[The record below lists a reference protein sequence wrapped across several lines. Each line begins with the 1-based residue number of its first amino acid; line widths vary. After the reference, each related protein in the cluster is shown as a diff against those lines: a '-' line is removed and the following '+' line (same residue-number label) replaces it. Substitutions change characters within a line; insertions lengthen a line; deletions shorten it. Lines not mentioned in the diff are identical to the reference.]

1 MLAALI
7 VLWETALGL
16 AADRAIIVLDAS
28 GSMWG
33 QIDGRPKVE
42 IARETLRTVPQSVPA
57 DMELGLMAYG
67 HRRKGDQ
74 EQKAAELD
82 RSIDVFLR
90 EGKEDLALA
99 AQSRLNS
106 ISRLVQNY
114 DEMLERQEAEYQS
127 LKDAR
132 LKLEAKLTTVKQERE
147 ELQVLLDLARSK
159 ELTAQTIKSLDGLM
173 GSGDD
178 DIAVREVVRL
188 NGPRARGLAKSRI
201 AVRERARSDVRA
213 TTEGHAPGAR
223 GHVDCVEIVRDQ
235 AIANAVPI
243 VLVTDPQAQ
252 VTHEAAIGTVDKKQL
267 ETLLARG
274 LEEDVA
280 VDVIVRGMLA
290 D

>member
-1 MLAALI
+1 MASLMKKVQTLISANLHAMVDSALKANSLAVFDHYVREVEDNLED
-7 VLWETALGL
+7 LE
-16 AADRAIIVLDAS
+16 DAVATVGGELKS
-28 GSMWG
+28 
-33 QIDGRPKVE
+33 
-42 IARETLRTVPQSVPA
+42 LR
-57 DMELGLMAYG
+57 
-67 HRRKGDQ
+67 RRKADQ

-173 GSGDD
+173 GSGDA
-178 DIAVREVVRL
+178 DISRVAEGIRSRLDKASARSEMLAASLDTQMDEVL
-188 NGPRARGLAKSRI
+188 EKSTLEAQLAERKSR
-201 AVRERARSDVRA
+201 
-213 TTEGHAPGAR
+213 
-223 GHVDCVEIVRDQ
+223 
-235 AIANAVPI
+235 
-243 VLVTDPQAQ
+243 L
-252 VTHEAAIGTVDKKQL
+252 
-267 ETLLARG
+267 G
-274 LEEDVA
+274 L
-280 VDVIVRGMLA
+280 
-290 D
+290 